1 MHIKST
7 HCNVPGAFPTVM
19 APEKVKESESIEND
33 SHRSSSHYKRHAHN
47 DGHVQ
52 EYVGQEY
59 RSHLFLWCRA
69 LSCPYHEMIA
79 MITGFT

>member
-52 EYVGQEY
+52 EYM
-59 RSHLFLWCRA
+59 SA
-69 LSCPYHEMIA
+69 KNIYHMYYYGAELLVVPTMK
-79 MITGFT
+79 